1 MKPIQN
7 IRLFLS
13 SPGDVKPERAK
24 VHAIAEQVNRM
35 LGNSL
40 GIILEVIDWK
50 THIVPDM
57 GRPQEVINKQVG
69 DYDIFVGILWK
80 RFGTLTGKA
89 ESGTEEEFK
98 IAYAN
103 WQKYGRPRILFY
115 FSQVPYMPK
124 DTSEG
129 GQFLKVLEFK
139 AKFWEQ
145 QTGLVMDYQS
155 AEEFSDLLREHLV
168 KVLQEWF
175 EPKAGIPH
183 HPLADFTG
191 YLKYLRQETMH
202 IDIRG
207 LVTGEGKLHQFAID
221 ELYIPLRTRSVVK
234 EEGKMLKERLDDDV
248 LLQEALKKQRLFI
261 KGEPGSGKTTFLRL
275 IAYTLC
281 QGRLGESTKSRL
293 TFSEPLPLPL
303 FIRIGALSRYISQC
317 TDRPGSACPTEKDS
331 PQWLLHYLE
340 SLSEEFK
347 WRLSK
352 ADFDRELEEGRCMIL
367 LDGLDE
373 APSREV
379 RVHLSR
385 LAGNLV
391 KAYPKCQVVLT
402 SRPAALADG
411 LDAVPQNFQ
420 AVEIEPLNE
429 KGVEDFLTRWCSILY
444 AGAPDKSERY
454 KNELKEALTYGQI
467 KMMAK
472 TPVMLTALAVVHWNE
487 NRLPEQRAALYE
499 SVLTWL
505 FRSKEEKE
513 GRVKADRCR
522 KLLQKLALAMFM
534 HPDGR
539 QRQVGLRWAAERI
552 QGEFKA
558 DGEHNEVEQAENFLY
573 DEMVD
578 SGVIVERELRL
589 EFWHLSF
596 QEYLAA
602 YEIGGMSDDNQ
613 VKTLF
618 HDQRLY
624 QSEWREV
631 VLLLGGVLYK
641 QGDDKINNLINR
653 IIKRGPK
660 ESTHIT
666 LPFLAKEVALLGGMV
681 QDLSPYNFEPCNP
694 RYKEITQSVMGIF
707 DREVFRSIPVQV
719 REEAADALGRVGD
732 PRLDREKDLWV
743 RILAGRFWMGAQS
756 KNPNERNYE
765 KEAYDN
771 ESPVQEVELSE
782 YWIGKYPVTVCQYR
796 RFIEEKGYE
805 DEAYWKA
812 GGFGKFKE
820 PGQWEEQLEHPTRPV
835 VYVSWY
841 EAKAY
846 VAWSGC
852 RLPTEAEWE
861 RAARGSGE
869 EYRKYPWGNEEPDK
883 ETMNYAESGIS
894 HPTPVGIFPEDCSPE
909 GVIDMG
915 GNVWE
920 WCEDWYSDY
929 PSGKVINPIG
939 PSKGSGRVVRGG
951 GWFVGARYCRSADR
965 DDNAPDDRDD
975 DIGFRVFLL
984 RS

>member
-303 FIRIGALSRYISQC
+303 FIRVGALSRYISQC
-317 TDRPGSACPTEKDS
+317 TDRPGFACPTEKDS

-347 WRLSK
+347 WKLSK
-352 ADFDRELEEGRCMIL
+352 DDFDSELEEGRCMIL

-402 SRPAALADG
+402 SRPAALTDG
-411 LDAVPQNFQ
+411 ADAVPLDFQ
-420 AVEIEPLNE
+420 TVEIASLTDR
-429 KGVEDFLTRWCSILY
+429 GIEDFLTRWCSILY

-454 KNELKEALTYGQI
+454 KKELREALKHSQI
-467 KMMAK
+467 KVMAK

-487 NRLPEQRAALYE
+487 NRLPEQRAELYE

-505 FRSKEEKE
+505 FRSRAEKE
-513 GRVKADRCR
+513 GRKR

-534 HPDGR
+534 HPEGR
-539 QRQVGLRWAAERI
+539 QRQVGLRWATERL
-552 QGEFKA
+552 QGEYKP
-558 DGEHNEVEQAENFLY
+558 DGEDNEAEQAEKFLHA
-573 DEMVD
+573 EMVD

-618 HDQRLY
+618 YDQRLY

-641 QGDDKINNLINR
+641 QGDDKINSLIDR
-653 IIKRGPK
+653 IIEEGPT
-660 ESTHIT
+660 ESSHTT
-666 LPFLAKEVALLGGMV
+666 LPELAKEVALLGGIV
-681 QDLSPYNFEPCNP
+681 QDLSPYNFEPRNP
-694 RYKEITQSVMGIF
+694 RYKEIIQSVMGIF
-707 DREVFRSIPVQV
+707 DKDVFRSIPVQV

-732 PRLDREKDLWV
+732 PRFDREKDLWV
-743 RILAGRFWMGAQS
+743 HIPEGVFLMGAQKS
-756 KNPNERNYE
+756 DPKGRNYD
-765 KEAYDN
+765 KDANDW

-796 RFIEEKGYE
+796 RFIEAKGYE

-812 GGFGKFKE
+812 GGFGKFKG
-820 PGQWEEQLEHPTRPV
+820 PVQWEEQLEHPTRPV

-846 VAWSGC
+846 AEWSGC

-861 RAARGSGE
+861 RAARGLGE
-869 EYRKYPWGNEEPDK
+869 DYRKYPWGNEEPGK
-883 ETMNYAESGIS
+883 ETMNYDQNIG
-894 HPTPVGIFPEDCSPE
+894 HPTPVGIFPEGCSPE
-909 GVIDMG
+909 GVIDMA

-920 WCEDWYSDY
+920 WCEDWRGDY
-929 PSGKVINPIG
+929 PSGKVINPEG
-939 PSKGSGRVVRGG
+939 PSNGSARVFRGG
-951 GWFVGARYCRSADR
+951 GWIFDARFCRSAHR
-965 DDNAPDDRDD
+965 LNNAPDNRGDVL
-975 DIGFRVFLL
+975 GFRVFLL

>member
-1 MKPIQN
+1 MNTVQK

-13 SPGDVKPERAK
+13 SPSDVEPERAK
-24 VHAIAEQVNRM
+24 VHAVAEQVNRM

-50 THIVPDM
+50 THIAPDM
-57 GRPQEVINKQVG
+57 GRPQEVINKQVD
-69 DYDIFVGILWK
+69 DYDIFMGILWK
-80 RFGTLTGKA
+80 RFGTPTGKA
-89 ESGTEEEFK
+89 ESGTEEEFN

-103 WQKYGRPRILFY
+103 WQKFKRPRILFY
-115 FSQVPYMPK
+115 FSQVQHMPRSLPEL
-124 DTSEG
+124 D
-129 GQFLKVLEFK
+129 QFKKVLTFK
-139 AKFWEQ
+139 SELQ
-145 QTGLVMDYQS
+145 QKGLFRDYQTP
-155 AEEFSDLLREHLV
+155 EEFSDLLREHLV

-175 EPKAGIPH
+175 EPKGDIPH
-183 HPLADFTG
+183 HPLADFTD

-234 EEGKMLKERLDDDV
+234 EEGEMLKERVDNDV

-261 KGEPGSGKTTFLRL
+261 KGDPGSGKTTFLRL
-275 IAYTLC
+275 IVYTLC
-281 QGRLGESTKSRL
+281 QGRLGESTKSWL
-293 TFSEPLPLPL
+293 TFSDPLPLPL
-303 FIRIGALSRYISQC
+303 FIRVGALSRYISQY
-317 TDRPGSACPTEKDS
+317 TDRPGFACPTEKDS

-347 WRLSK
+347 WKLSK
-352 ADFDRELEEGRCMIL
+352 DDFDSELEEGRCMIL

-411 LDAVPQNFQ
+411 ADAVPLDFQ
-420 AVEIEPLNE
+420 TVEISLLDDR
-429 KGVEDFLTRWCSILY
+429 GIEDFLTRWCSILY
-444 AGAPDKSERY
+444 AGASDKSERY
-454 KNELKEALTYGQI
+454 KEELREALEHSQI
-467 KMMAK
+467 KVMAK
-472 TPVMLTALAVVHWNE
+472 TPVMLTALAVIHWNE
-487 NRLPEQRAALYE
+487 KRLPEQRAELYE

-505 FRSKEEKE
+505 FRSRAEKE
-513 GRVKADRCR
+513 GRKR

-534 HPDGR
+534 DPDGR
-539 QRQVGLRWAAERI
+539 QRQVGLRWAAERL
-552 QGEFKA
+552 QSEFKP
-558 DGEHNEVEQAENFLY
+558 DGEDNEAEQAEKFLHG
-573 DEMVD
+573 EMVD

-660 ESTHIT
+660 ESSHTT
-666 LPFLAKEVALLGGMV
+666 LPELAKEVALLGGIV
-681 QDLSPYNFEPCNP
+681 QDLSPYNFEPRNP
-694 RYKEITQSVMGIF
+694 RYKEIIQSVMGIF
-707 DREVFRSIPVQV
+707 DRAVYRSIPVQV

-732 PRLDREKDLWV
+732 PRFDREKDLWV
-743 RILAGRFWMGAQS
+743 RIPAGCFWMGAQS
-756 KNPNERNYE
+756 RNPSKRNYD
-765 KEAYDN
+765 KEAFDAR
-771 ESPVQEVELSE
+771 ESPVHEVELSE

-796 RFIEEKGYE
+796 RFIEAKGYE

-812 GGFGKFKE
+812 SGFGKFKE
-820 PGQWEEQLEHPTRPV
+820 PGQWEEQLKHPTRPV

-846 VAWSGC
+846 AEWSGC

-861 RAARGSGE
+861 RAARGLGE
-869 EYRKYPWGNEEPDK
+869 AYRKYPWGNEEPDK

-894 HPTPVGIFPEDCSPE
+894 HPMPVGIFPDNCSPE
-909 GVIDMG
+909 GVIDMA

-920 WCEDWYSDY
+920 WCEDWYGDY
-929 PSGKVINPIG
+929 PSGKVTNPE
-939 PSKGSGRVVRGG
+939 GSSDCLACVIRGG
-951 GWFVGARYCRSADR
+951 GWFSGALLCRSAR
-965 DDNAPDDRDD
+965 RNFGAPGKHYDG
-975 DIGFRVFLL
+975 IGFRVFLL